1 MGERGGRGT
10 DEFRT
15 VVLLL
20 TYLGVTFCARKRQ
33 NDDKFPPPQEQN
45 ISVWGREAFPRFPA
59 RHGSFASEKR
69 MDS

>member
-1 MGERGGRGT
+1 MGERGGRET

-15 VVLLL
+15 VVLL

-33 NDDKFPPPQEQN
+33 NDDKFPPQEQN

-59 RHGSFASEKR
+59 SPR
-69 MDS
+69 